1 MFETSLLVVM
11 EKLYHYNM
19 MHPEYHGYA
28 HLRFYDDGSGGVKYF
43 DYELGLL
50 KSVCELDDLI
60 NNY

>member
-28 HLRFYDDGSGGVKYF
+28 HLRFYDDGSGGVKYNNGF
-43 DYELGLL
+43 EDVPCCSIE
-50 KSVCELDDLI
+50 ELI